1 MWETFGTV
9 LSTMM
14 GLLICLAIGYILRR
28 FHLEPVNTPTVL
40 SKLEIYVFMPA
51 MVLTSFIKSCTVQS
65 LQDNIELFFYGL
77 VCTAVTFVLGKLLC
91 RFFTKDRYEQK
102 IYAYSLSVANFGYI
116 GMPLA
121 ASLFGSQGLFE
132 FNILVI
138 SLNMLVYGYLV
149 PSLVPEGKKNPKGG
163 WLRRLLNPITVA
175 MLLGL
180 ALGLTGLSNHLPGFL
195 LNTVD
200 NLSGCVGPVAMIL
213 TGFVVGG
220 FHLPDLLKIK
230 KVYFVSVLRLL
241 VLPLVFVA
249 LVWLMGGDKNAC
261 LLTMITFSSAL
272 GLNTVVVPASHGGD
286 VHTGASMALISSVSC
301 VVTLPL
307 LYAFLN
313 MIF

>member
-1 MWETFGTV
+1 
-9 LSTMM
+9 MM
-14 GLLICLAIGYILRR
+14 SLLICLAIGYILRR
-28 FHLEPVNTPTVL
+28 FHLEPGNTPTVL

-121 ASLFGSQGLFE
+121 ASLFGTQGLFE

-180 ALGLTGLSNHLPGFL
+180 ILGLTGLSNHLPGFL

-272 GLNTVVVPASHGGD
+272 GLNTVVIPASHGGD

-307 LYAFLN
+307 LYAFLD
-313 MIF
+313 MIL

>member
-9 LSTMM
+9 FSTMM
-14 GLLICLAIGYILRR
+14 GLLICLAIGYVLRR
-28 FHLEPVNTPTVL
+28 FHLEPNNTPTVL

-51 MVLTSFIKSCTVQS
+51 MVLSSFIKSCTVES
-65 LQDNIELFFYGL
+65 LQANADLFVYGL
-77 VCTAVTFVLGKLLC
+77 VCTGITFVLGLLLG
-91 RFFTKDRYEQK
+91 RLFSKDRYEQK

-121 ASLFGSQGLFE
+121 ASLFGSEGLFA
-132 FNILVI
+132 FNIFVI

-149 PSLVPEGKKNPKGG
+149 PSLVPEGKENPKGG
-163 WLRRLLNPITVA
+163 WLRRLFNPITVA
-175 MLLGL
+175 MLLGII
-180 ALGLTGLSNHLPGFL
+180 LGLTGLSNHLPGFIR
-195 LNTVD
+195 NTVD

-230 KVYFVSVLRLL
+230 KVYLVSVLRLL
-241 VLPLVFVA
+241 VLPLVFA
-249 LVWLMGGDKNAC
+249 GLVWLMGGDKSAC
-261 LLTMITFSSAL
+261 LLAMITFASAL
-272 GLNTVVVPASHGGD
+272 GLNTVVIPASHGGD

-307 LYAFLN
+307 LYALLN
-313 MIF
+313 TIL

>member
-1 MWETFGTV
+1 MGDAFTTV

-14 GLLICLAIGYILRR
+14 GLLLCLAIGYILRR
-28 FHLEPVNTPTVL
+28 FHLEPGNTPTVL

-51 MVLTSFIKSCTVQS
+51 MVLSSFIKSCTWQS
-65 LQDNIELFFYGL
+65 LQDNADMFVYGL
-77 VCTAVTFVLGKLLC
+77 VCTVVTFFVGKILG
-91 RFFTKDRYEQK
+91 RFFSKDRYEQK
-102 IYAYSLSVANFGYI
+102 IYAYSLSVANYGYI

-121 ASLFGSQGLFE
+121 ASLFGSQGLFA
-132 FNILVI
+132 FSIFAI

-149 PSLVPEGKKNPKGG
+149 PSLVPEGKENPKGG

-175 MLLGL
+175 MLLGII
-180 ALGLTGLSNHLPGFL
+180 LGLTGLSNHIPKFL
-195 LNTVD
+195 SNTMD
-200 NLSGCVGPVAMIL
+200 DLSGCVGPVAMIL

-241 VLPLVFVA
+241 VLPLLFA
-249 LVWLMGGDKNAC
+249 GLVWLMGGDKNAC
-261 LLTMITFSSAL
+261 LLTMITFASAL
-272 GLNTVVVPASHGGD
+272 GLNTVVVPASYGGD

-301 VVTLPL
+301 VITLPL

-313 MIF
+313 MVL